1 VHQRPATS
9 VTSRCGA
16 TEGTN
21 APRRL
26 STSHPRPART
36 RVGFIVG
43 PTAAGKSSFAIQIAE
58 QLGAE
63 LVNADSRQVYR
74 GMDIGTAKPRAD
86 ELRRVPH
93 HLIDI
98 RDPDRPLDVAEFI
111 VLARS
116 AITEIAGRGRRVLV
130 VGGSGLYLR
139 AIRGGIFPAPP
150 ASREIRTRLTALA
163 GAHGVGHL
171 FGRLQEVD
179 PDAAA
184 WIKPNDLKRIVRALE
199 VHEQAGVP
207 ISQLQRRHHFGE
219 RPFETLT
226 VGLRLARA
234 DLYETIDER
243 FDAMIEEGLIGE
255 VQMLLANG
263 YELPLSTIGYREIA
277 GFVRGEIS
285 QAEAIARAKR
295 SSRRLAKRQLTWFRS
310 DPEIVWLD
318 TAHGADEGLKLF
330 EDFFSGRSATTLSIP
345 RGEAQSCQ
353 D

>member
-1 VHQRPATS
+1 MDLRPSTS
-9 VTSRCGA
+9 VTCRCEAAKGI
-16 TEGTN
+16 N
-21 APRRL
+21 ALTRI
-26 STSHPRPART
+26 STSHPRPTRT

-43 PTAAGKSSFAIQIAE
+43 PTAAGKSSLAIQIAE

-63 LVNADSRQVYR
+63 IVNADSRQVYR
-74 GMDIGTAKPRAD
+74 GMNIGTAKPRAD

-98 RDPDRPLDVAEFI
+98 RDPGRPLDVAKFS

-116 AITEIAGRGRRVLV
+116 AIAEIAGRGRRVLV

-150 ASREIRTRLTALA
+150 ASREIRARLTALA
-163 GAHGVGHL
+163 GAHGVGDV
-171 FGRLQEVD
+171 FARLQEVD

-199 VHEQAGVP
+199 VFEQTGVP

-226 VGLRLARA
+226 VGLTLARA
-234 DLYETIDER
+234 DLYKTIDER
-243 FDAMIEEGLIGE
+243 FDAMIEEGLTGE

-263 YELPLSTIGYREIA
+263 HELPLSTIGYHEMA

-285 QAEAIARAKR
+285 RAEAIARAKR
-295 SSRRLAKRQLTWFRS
+295 ASRRLAKRQLTWFRA

-318 TAHGADEGLKLF
+318 AAHGADEALKRF
-330 EDFFSGRSATTLSIP
+330 EDFFSGRNAAYAFHP
-345 RGEAQSCQ
+345 AG
-353 D
+353 